1 MIHKQH
7 DFGPIAIYRSKY
19 LIVTVFGL
27 LVGFGFFLAAIHTWF
42 YLGLKSSH
50 YPANQI
56 LTLGFRMSIAIP
68 LGAYF
73 MSRILDIGR
82 LIRREITLKAFIRI
96 PGFALWGGL
105 FSGMI
110 TILITTHQFDWDPLF
125 IFDAAAFGLPL
136 AQMFGRVGCLN
147 YGCCHGRPHN
157 GRWSIQYQNHESKVV
172 RTYSHLRG
180 VGLYPT
186 QVYSGLANLGIYLTI
201 MSLVFIFP
209 AAETGLITS
218 VYLILYG
225 LKRYIIEFFRGEFP
239 RTNLWGMSIW
249 QWFSLGFIA
258 SGIVLGL
265 SLMNPFF
272 GSHIHTFYLTDGF
285 SMVKLLTPMTLLATT
300 IITII
305 YSLQGKR
312 IGNW

>member
-27 LVGFGFFLAAIHTWF
+27 LVGFGFFLAAIHSWF

-50 YPANQI
+50 YPVNQI
-56 LTLGFRMSIAIP
+56 LNLGFRMSIAIP
-68 LGAYF
+68 LGAYL
-73 MSRILDIGR
+73 MSRLLDLGR
-82 LIRREITLKAFIRI
+82 LVRREITFSAFLRI

-172 RTYSHLRG
+172 RTYSHFARCESLS
-180 VGLYPT
+180 YPGIFRIS
-186 QVYSGLANLGIYLTI
+186 QFRYLFNHHELGIYL
-201 MSLVFIFP
+201 SC
-209 AAETGLITS
+209 S
-218 VYLILYG
+218 
-225 LKRYIIEFFRGEFP
+225 RN
-239 RTNLWGMSIW
+239 RTNNQRLFNPIW
-249 QWFSLGFIA
+249 
-258 SGIVLGL
+258 
-265 SLMNPFF
+265 P
-272 GSHIHTFYLTDGF
+272 
-285 SMVKLLTPMTLLATT
+285 
-300 IITII
+300 
-305 YSLQGKR
+305 
-312 IGNW
+312 